1 MGILTPSYNQ
11 KSFFL
16 TEKER
21 EREERERE
29 RERENMLQ
37 LMILLCGLPE

>member
-29 RERENMLQ
+29 REREYAATHD
-37 LMILLCGLPE
+37 PSVWSS